1 MLEHFI
7 IYRNEDS
14 YSAFPD
20 IKRLANGELVVIFR
34 EALRRARVTHLDSSS
49 KATLVRSR
57 DGGQTWTAHA
67 PITVAEGGPDIGI
80 QDPSIN
86 QLRDGTLISNFF
98 KWQVYRDEPYGAEGL
113 GAFVTTST
121 DNGYTWNQNHVNV
134 GRPPGIGAWVSTTDA
149 VLELPSG
156 ELLIPVYENN
166 SVEGEQGG
174 HRAFLMQSTDKGN
187 HWQPWGLI
195 GYDPF
200 GNHHFEE
207 PTLAYLPSGKL
218 VCILREDK
226 RKEQAWQADS
236 WDGGKTWSTPR
247 RLPVWGHPQHLL
259 RLQSGRLLMTY
270 GYRRPPYGV
279 RACISADEGVTW
291 NLQHELVLRSD
302 GANTDLGYP
311 CSVQLEN
318 GQILTVYYFHEP
330 GENGVRFIAGS
341 VYEEW

>member
-1 MLEHFI
+1 MLEHFTV
-7 IYRNEDS
+7 YRNPDS

-20 IKRLANGELVVIFR
+20 IKQLANGELVIVFR
-34 EALRRARVTHLDSSS
+34 EALRRRQMTHLDSSS
-49 KATLVRSR
+49 KATLVRSN
-57 DGGQTWTAHA
+57 DNGQSWTAT
-67 PITVAEGGPDIGI
+67 PPVTVAEDGPDIGI
-80 QDPSIN
+80 QDPSIA

-98 KWQVYRDEPYGAEGL
+98 KWQVYRDEPYTAEGL
-113 GAFVTTST
+113 GAFVTMSK
-121 DNGYTWNQNHVNV
+121 DNGYTWDKQHINV
-134 GRPPGIGAWVSTTDA
+134 GRPAGVGAWVSTTDA

-166 SVEGEQGG
+166 SLEGEQGG
-174 HRAFLMQSTDKGN
+174 HRAFLRKSTDKGQ
-187 HWQPWGLI
+187 HWQDWGLI

-207 PTLAYLPSGKL
+207 PTIAYLPSGKL

-236 WDGGKTWSTPR
+236 WDQGQTWSLPR

-259 RLQSGRLLMTY
+259 RLQSGNLLMTY

-279 RACISADEGVTW
+279 RACLSHDDGATW
-291 NLQHELVLRSD
+291 DLPHELVLRSD
-302 GANTDLGYP
+302 GEHTDLGYP
-311 CSVQLEN
+311 SSVQLAN

-330 GENGVRFIAGS
+330 GKNSISYIAGTR
-341 VYEEW
+341 YEEW